1 MDFDKS
7 FLRSAIVAKK
17 LEVSWFLDGSITG
30 QVIKKKFHSMPF
42 KRRNLSYWRGI
53 RYRKQRG
60 KKRKNQKHKLN
71 RGNNDKNKKF
81 DMLYSIWKHRV
92 RKYNDAFLKS
102 PRRATRNFSKIF
114 SDEASPAIEE
124 KSKDEIIE
132 TISAPSEEKYSDSTD
147 SRTKKSKKRKLADP
161 PVPENSVDGGKDNT
175 TTTSDTIVN
184 GTNPILEDDDTVHQH
199 SSQTIYQS
207 SSPMLHEEDAD
218 CLTWSDEL
226 PSASVE
232 LKTCVVFH
240 FLYLNAKELCIQTEN
255 MKELP
260 RGHRQCPF
268 CYLNCGSDTCLVMHC
283 ALCHGEHLRF
293 QAARSEDGSLH
304 IAVKSKSS
312 PSCEP
317 PHKSI
322 DRDFCYV
329 RPVDKPPQRYASVP
343 FVKRTPCK
351 IAEMDPATIR
361 KKTRFLSELGAEESA
376 LRHFLPNSNIPIRQ
390 YYHSRSNEPM
400 LEGEWDID
408 SDEEEDENWLVRMS
422 EELLDEFEDV
432 TLAEKRFAKLW
443 NRFIRK
449 HIVTP
454 DLMIPSKCMEFLTAF
469 SSDLIRMD
477 LRQELLLHLC
487 GLWDSG
493 LISSSHLSQLM
504 SKYDNIKHSTNARY
518 EDGKKQSSD

>member
-7 FLRSAIVAKK
+7 FLGSAIVAKK
-17 LEVSWFLDGSITG
+17 LEVSWFMNGSTTG
-30 QVIKKKFHSMPF
+30 EVIKKKFHSMPF

-53 RYRKQRG
+53 RYRKQRRKQR
-60 KKRKNQKHKLN
+60 KKQQQKSN
-71 RGNNDKNKKF
+71 GGNNDKNKKSDLLF
-81 DMLYSIWKHRV
+81 SMWKHRV
-92 RKYNDAFLKS
+92 RNYNDAFLKS
-102 PRRATRNFSKIF
+102 PRRATRNFSKIVAEEP
-114 SDEASPAIEE
+114 SDTFDE
-124 KSKDEIIE
+124 KSEDENAK
-132 TISAPSEEKYSDSTD
+132 TLSRSTD
-147 SRTKKSKKRKLADP
+147 SSINKAKKRKLTDSTTPYTIATAGDSTASCKNDTL
-161 PVPENSVDGGKDNT
+161 EEDNT
-175 TTTSDTIVN
+175 VN
-184 GTNPILEDDDTVHQH
+184 DH
-199 SSQTIYQS
+199 SSRIIHQS
-207 SSPMLHEEDAD
+207 SSPMLHEEDAN

-226 PSASVE
+226 PCSSVE

-240 FLYLNAKELCIQTEN
+240 FLYLNEKELSIQTDN

-268 CYLNCGSDTCLVMHC
+268 CYLNCGSDSCLVMHC

-304 IAVKSKSS
+304 IAVKRKNP
-312 PSCEP
+312 PSCHP
-317 PHKSI
+317 PNTST
-322 DRDFCYV
+322 DRDFCYI
-329 RPVDKPPQRYASVP
+329 RPVDKPLQRYASVP

-351 IAEMDPATIR
+351 IAEMDSATIR
-361 KKTRFLSELGAEESA
+361 KKTRFLSELGADESA
-376 LRHFLPNSNIPIRQ
+376 LRHFLPNSNTPIRQ

-432 TLAEKRFAKLW
+432 TLPEKRFTKLW
-443 NRFIRK
+443 NKFIRK

-454 DLMIPSKCMEFLTAF
+454 DLKIPSKCMEFLDGC
-469 SSDLIRMD
+469 SLDLIRMD
-477 LRQELLLHLC
+477 LRQELLLHLS

-504 SKYDNIKHSTNARY
+504 SKFDNIKRTMNVRRENGNKLA
-518 EDGKKQSSD
+518 SD